1 MANFVRRKDYIS
13 TSHVK
18 KINSDK
24 LQQVTNLSFNEF
36 TNQDVKLKNKFT
48 TDGRQIQVVTNI
60 GQSLLNK
67 TFNITKYSLTASQLL
82 RIKVE
87 PD

>member
-67 TFNITKYSLTASQLL
+67 TFNITKYRLTASQLL
-82 RIKVE
+82 RIKLE

>member
-24 LQQVTNLSFNEF
+24 LQLVTNLSFNEF
-36 TNQDVKLKNKFT
+36 TNQDIKLKIKFT
-48 TDGRQIQVVTNI
+48 TDDRQIQVVTNI

-67 TFNITKYSLTASQLL
+67 TFNITKYRLTTSQLL
-82 RIKVE
+82 RIKLE

>member
-36 TNQDVKLKNKFT
+36 TNQDIKLKIKFT
-48 TDGRQIQVVTNI
+48 TDDRQIQVVTNI

-67 TFNITKYSLTASQLL
+67 TFNITKYRLTASQLL
-82 RIKVE
+82 RMKLE

>member
-36 TNQDVKLKNKFT
+36 TNQDIELKNKLT
-48 TDGRQIQVVTNI
+48 TDDRQIQVVTNI

-67 TFNITKYSLTASQLL
+67 TFNITKYRLTASHLL
-82 RIKVE
+82 RIKLE

>member
-36 TNQDVKLKNKFT
+36 TNQDIKLKNKFT

-67 TFNITKYSLTASQLL
+67 TFNITKYRLTASQLL
-82 RIKVE
+82 RIKLE

>member
-24 LQQVTNLSFNEF
+24 LKQVTNLSFNEF

>member
-24 LQQVTNLSFNEF
+24 LQLVTNLSFNEF
-36 TNQDVKLKNKFT
+36 TNQDIKLKIKFT
-48 TDGRQIQVVTNI
+48 TDDRKIQVVTNI

-67 TFNITKYSLTASQLL
+67 TFNITKYRLTASQLL
-82 RIKVE
+82 RIKLE

>member
-24 LQQVTNLSFNEF
+24 LQLVTNLSFNEF
-36 TNQDVKLKNKFT
+36 TNQDIKLKIKFT
-48 TDGRQIQVVTNI
+48 TDDRQIQVVTNI

-67 TFNITKYSLTASQLL
+67 TFSITKYRLTASQLL
-82 RIKVE
+82 
-87 PD
+87 

>member
-1 MANFVRRKDYIS
+1 MANFVRRNNYIS

-24 LQQVTNLSFNEF
+24 LKQVTNLSFNKF
-36 TNQDVKLKNKFT
+36 TNQDIKIKKKFT
-48 TDGRQIQVVTNI
+48 TDDRQIQVVTNI
-60 GQSLLNK
+60 GQSLLSK
-67 TFNITKYSLTASQLL
+67 TFNIRKYRLTSSQLL
-82 RIKVE
+82 GIKLE

>member
-36 TNQDVKLKNKFT
+36 TNQAIKLKIKFT
-48 TDGRQIQVVTNI
+48 TDDKQIQVVTNI

-67 TFNITKYSLTASQLL
+67 TFNITKYRLTTSQLL
-82 RIKVE
+82 RIKLE

>member
-36 TNQDVKLKNKFT
+36 TNQDIELKNKLT
-48 TDGRQIQVVTNI
+48 TDDRQIQVVTNI

-67 TFNITKYSLTASQLL
+67 TFNITKYRLTASQLL
-82 RIKVE
+82 RIKLE

>member
-36 TNQDVKLKNKFT
+36 TNQDIKIKEKFT
-48 TDGRQIQVVTNI
+48 TDDRQIQVVTNI

-67 TFNITKYSLTASQLL
+67 TFNIRKYRLTASQLL
-82 RIKVE
+82 GIKLE

>member
-1 MANFVRRKDYIS
+1 MANFVRRNDYIS

-36 TNQDVKLKNKFT
+36 TNQDIKLKIKFT
-48 TDGRQIQVVTNI
+48 TDDRQIQVVTNI

-67 TFNITKYSLTASQLL
+67 TFNITKYRLTASQLL
-82 RIKVE
+82 RIKFE

>member
-24 LQQVTNLSFNEF
+24 LQLVTNLSFNEF
-36 TNQDVKLKNKFT
+36 TNQDIKLKIKFT
-48 TDGRQIQVVTNI
+48 TDDRQIQVVTNI

-67 TFNITKYSLTASQLL
+67 TFNITKYRLTASQLL
-82 RIKVE
+82 
-87 PD
+87 